1 MRSKFFNIFL
11 TILLILLFLNPI
23 LTKSFTSK
31 EENPLVLTQTG
42 FQDAKLYIFIE
53 DQPIST
59 LGGRYQFDSCQESDK
74 FTNTLSTLDIYKDYS
89 EFDKEFKGEIL
100 SSSVKSKNTQ
110 TTMLLGAFAPLF
122 SISKSPG
129 FCSMV
134 KSIPS
139 ALEILPDQSYRY
151 TQDFIKDQIGNT
163 DTNLPQDSL
172 AFYENA
178 RFKFIIVN
186 GELVEILG
194 YDKSNLDRTLSTI
207 HFSKI
212 EL

>member
-1 MRSKFFNIFL
+1 M
-11 TILLILLFLNPI
+11 
-23 LTKSFTSK
+23 LTKLFTPEK
-31 EENPLVLTQTG
+31 ETSLVLTQTG

-53 DQPIST
+53 DKPIST

-74 FTNTLSTLDIYKDYS
+74 FTNALSTLDIYKDYS

-110 TTMLLGAFAPLF
+110 TTMLLGAFAPFF

-151 TQDFIKDQIGNT
+151 TQDFIKEQIGNT
-163 DTNLPQDSL
+163 DTELPRDSL

-178 RFKFIIVN
+178 RFKFRIVN

-194 YDKSNLDRTLSTI
+194 FDKSNLDRTLSTI

>member
-11 TILLILLFLNPI
+11 AILVILLFFNPI
-23 LTKSFTSK
+23 LTQSFTPKK
-31 EENPLVLTQTG
+31 ETPLLLTQSG

-74 FTNTLSTLDIYKDYS
+74 FTNTLSTLDIYKDYN
-89 EFDKEFKGEIL
+89 EFDKEYKGEIL

-134 KSIPS
+134 KSIPT

-151 TQDFIKDQIGNT
+151 TQDFIKEEIGNT
-163 DTNLPQDSL
+163 DTKLPEDSL
-172 AFYENA
+172 VFYENA
-178 RFKFIIVN
+178 RFKFTIIN
-186 GELVEILG
+186 GELIEILA
-194 YDKSNLDRTLSTI
+194 YDKSNLGRTLSTI
-207 HFSKI
+207 RFSKI

>member
-23 LTKSFTSK
+23 LTKSFTPK
-31 EENPLVLTQTG
+31 EETPLVLTQTG